1 MGIEGFIDFI
11 VFGYLNFITR
21 EYSINGEIMGFAFGT
36 FSISVSGIALPLALI
51 LLIIFT
57 K

>member
-1 MGIEGFIDFI
+1 MTIEGLIDFI
-11 VFGYLNFITR
+11 VFGYLNIITR
-21 EYSINGEIMGFAFGT
+21 EYTLNGEIMGFAFGT
-36 FSISVSGIALPLALI
+36 FSISISGIVLPLSLI